1 MRYWAYKL
9 SENEK
14 ILAMEGGFEC
24 ETDAEEA
31 AEERKD
37 MCFSEKDGLK
47 IRTFQPPYDPDW
59 EKTEKSLRE
68 MIADLIEETQRL
80 EEKYGEVI
88 SFLNAS
94 GIEVGDP
101 QFDALN
107 EIKDGEEDVD
117 LIVSELL
124 LQDDSEDD
132 DE

>member
-9 SENEK
+9 TEDGK

-24 ETDAEEA
+24 EADAEEA

-37 MCFSEKDGLK
+37 LRFPDKDGLK

-59 EKTEKSLRE
+59 EKIETSLRE
-68 MIADLIEETQRL
+68 MIADLIDETQSL
-80 EEKYGEVI
+80 EERYGKVI

-94 GIEVGDP
+94 GIKIGDP

-124 LQDDSEDD
+124 LQDDNEDP
-132 DE
+132 E

>member
-1 MRYWAYKL
+1 MRYWVYKL
-9 SENEK
+9 TEDEK

-24 ETDAEEA
+24 EADAENA
-31 AEERKD
+31 AKERKD
-37 MCFSEKDGLK
+37 LYFSKKSGLK
-47 IRTFQPPYDPDW
+47 IKTFQPPYDPNW
-59 EKTEKSLRE
+59 EKTEKHLRE
-68 MIADLIEETQRL
+68 MITGLIEETQRL

-117 LIVSELL
+117 LIVAELL
-124 LQDDSEDD
+124 LQDNGEDGQ
-132 DE
+132 

>member
-1 MRYWAYKL
+1 MRYWAYKIK
-9 SENEK
+9 ENDR
-14 ILAMEGGFEC
+14 ILAIEGGFEC
-24 ETDAEEA
+24 EADAEEA

-37 MCFSEKDGLK
+37 LYFSDRDGLE
-47 IRTFQPPYDPDW
+47 IRTFQPPYDPNW
-59 EKTEKSLRE
+59 EKTEKRLRE
-68 MIADLIEETQRL
+68 MIAGLIEETQRL

-88 SFLNAS
+88 SFMNAS

-117 LIVSELL
+117 LIVAELL
-124 LQDDSEDD
+124 LQDNDEGD

>member
-9 SENEK
+9 TEDK
-14 ILAMEGGFEC
+14 KVLAMEGGFEC

-37 MCFSEKDGLK
+37 LYFSDRDGLK

-59 EKTEKSLRE
+59 EKTEENLRK

-88 SFLNAS
+88 SFLNTS

-117 LIVSELL
+117 LIVAELL
-124 LQDDSEDD
+124 LQDNDEDD

>member
-9 SENEK
+9 TENGK
-14 ILAMEGGFEC
+14 VLAMEGGFEC
-24 ETDAEEA
+24 EADAEEA
-31 AEERKD
+31 AEERKNLRFPD
-37 MCFSEKDGLK
+37 RDRLK

-59 EKTEKSLRE
+59 EKTEENLRK

-117 LIVSELL
+117 LIVAELL
-124 LQDDSEDD
+124 LQDNDEDD